1 MKVVG
6 MDVTDCG
13 CLSRFLSRIRVRMG
27 RGFGRLPPRYQ
38 HLLLAALLAFGAVWS
53 ASLLVGG
60 LGTGIGAGRADP
72 EEHTPVY
79 FDSLLIQ
86 PLNINIHETTH

>member
-1 MKVVG
+1 
-6 MDVTDCG
+6 MDVRDFG

-27 RGFGRLPPRYQ
+27 KGFGRLPPGYQ
-38 HLLLAALLAFGAVWS
+38 RLLLAALLALWGLWS
-53 ASLLVGG
+53 ASLLIGG
-60 LGTGIGAGRADP
+60 LGTGIDAGRADP

-86 PLNINIHETTH
+86 PLNIHIYETAH